1 MPDHQL
7 AADSGDEIPEIG
19 TVPNER
25 HERTVLLVDRVPV
38 GAMHRRIVE
47 VLALDAPRLVE
58 DLCPFGAW
66 RDGDLG
72 RRQIEQ
78 TVPDFCGALR
88 LRDPPAIS
96 TRALR
101 RPPSASLCRIRPQT
115 FD

>member
-7 AADSGDEIPEIG
+7 AADSGDEITEIG

-38 GAMHRRIVE
+38 GAVHRRIVE

-66 RDGDLG
+66 LDADLG
-72 RRQIEQ
+72 LRQIEQ
-78 TVPDFCGALR
+78 TVPDFGGALR
-88 LRDPPAIS
+88 RHDPPAIAG
-96 TRALR
+96 RGV
-101 RPPSASLCRIRPQT
+101 
-115 FD
+115 